1 MDHDRIVRRA
11 LWASV
16 FFNAGGALLFAFP
29 ETIGSLVGLPAPVPR
44 LYSVT
49 LAFFVLLFGGT
60 YLWLALQPRLDRPL
74 VGFAAIGK
82 AGFFVVALAC
92 WLAGEA
98 SGLGVVGA
106 AGDLALASVFA
117 WWLVSTRV

>member
-1 MDHDRIVRRA
+1 MDRDRIVRRA

-16 FFNAGGALLFAFP
+16 FFNVGGALLFTFP

-49 LAFFVLLFGGT
+49 LGFFVILFAGT
-60 YLWLALQPRLDRPL
+60 YLWLALQPRIDRPL

-82 AGFFVVALAC
+82 SGFFVVALAC

-98 SGLGVVGA
+98 PGLGVVGA
-106 AGDLALASVFA
+106 AGDLGFAALFA
-117 WWLVSTRV
+117 WWLVTTR